1 MSKENTNNLLKFL
14 ENIDKKIFNDVKN
27 LSSID
32 QNILSKFISL
42 KENLQNLENLENLEN
57 FKTII
62 NQIANETNQT
72 SEIIL
77 NRLQKFRILKLI

>member
-1 MSKENTNNLLKFL
+1 MSKENINNLLKFL
-14 ENIDKKIFNDVKN
+14 ENIDKKIFNDVKK

-32 QNILSKFISL
+32 QNILSKFVSL
-42 KENLQNLENLENLEN
+42 KENLENLENLEN
-57 FKTII
+57 FKTIVKR
-62 NQIANETNQT
+62 IANETDQT

>member
-1 MSKENTNNLLKFL
+1 MSKENINNLLKFL

-42 KENLQNLENLENLEN
+42 KENLENLENLEN

>member
-1 MSKENTNNLLKFL
+1 MSKENIENLLTFL
-14 ENIDKKIFNDVKN
+14 NNIDQKIFNDVKD

-32 QNILSKFISL
+32 KEILNKFMNL
-42 KENLQNLENLENLEN
+42 KENLENLENLEN

>member
-1 MSKENTNNLLKFL
+1 MSKENFNNLLKFL

-42 KENLQNLENLENLEN
+42 KENLEN